1 MIESGIEDFRI
12 NKCPVCGL
20 PHTVK
25 IDVHRNMIANDMNKD
40 IRVPEFKKINLDI
53 ICPTE
58 EINFNTEMYIQ
69 EDFYSKIIKLC
80 KVDVDFF
87 K

>member
-20 PHTVK
+20 PHIVK
-25 IDVHRNMIANDMNKD
+25 IDVFRDILPNDINKD
-40 IRVPEFKKINLDI
+40 IRVPEFKKIKLNI

-58 EINFNTEMYIQ
+58 DIVFNTEIHIQ
-69 EDFYSKIIKLC
+69 EDVYSKIIKLC
-80 KVDVDFF
+80 KVDPDFL
-87 K
+87 